1 MLRRRSGDRQ
11 AAAATLWEELTHMA
25 QIATFYD
32 HIKDISRQR
41 GISLMDAMGLARQ
54 LGVEALEVNQNNMIG
69 REDEV
74 GQELAFHD
82 MSISA
87 VPSYFDFGR
96 DPDVARQA
104 LPTLEAASYLGAK
117 KAPGHPRLPGQGRSP
132 PGAGAPDPGHGGRR
146 LPPGGAG
153 GPVRPLPGDGGVRQP
168 RRPLQHHP
176 GGAAVFTGLPGPR
189 QLLRHRQLPPRRG
202 GRVGG
207 LGGPQRPGRPRAPQ
221 GPGPGRGGG
230 RPAHGALPGGGREPC
245 PSPKRWSSSGPRA
258 TTAPTPWSSTTP
270 PTPSLS

>member
-1 MLRRRSGDRQ
+1 
-11 AAAATLWEELTHMA
+11 MA

-74 GQELAFHD
+74 GQELAYHD

-117 KAPGHPRLPGQGRSP
+117 KLLVIPGFLDQDDPPQERERQTQAMVDGVCRLAELADQYGLSLVMEEYDNPAAPFSTTQGVLRFLQGCPALASCFDTGNFLPAGEDVLQGWEALKGRVSHVHLKDRGLAGEGDARRMVPSP
-132 PGAGAPDPGHGGRR
+132 VGAGALPLAEAVERIRAQGYDGAYTLEFYDSPDT
-146 LPPGGAG
+146 LSFLEQSVAW
-153 GPVRPLPGDGGVRQP
+153 LKS
-168 RRPLQHHP
+168 
-176 GGAAVFTGLPGPR
+176 
-189 QLLRHRQLPPRRG
+189 QL
-202 GRVGG
+202 
-207 LGGPQRPGRPRAPQ
+207 
-221 GPGPGRGGG
+221 
-230 RPAHGALPGGGREPC
+230 
-245 PSPKRWSSSGPRA
+245 
-258 TTAPTPWSSTTP
+258 
-270 PTPSLS
+270 

>member
-1 MLRRRSGDRQ
+1 
-11 AAAATLWEELTHMA
+11 MA

-117 KAPGHPRLPGQGRSP
+117 SSWSSP
-132 PGAGAPDPGHGGRR
+132 ASWTR
-146 LPPGGAG
+146 
-153 GPVRPLPGDGGVRQP
+153 
-168 RRPLQHHP
+168 
-176 GGAAVFTGLPGPR
+176 TI
-189 QLLRHRQLPPRRG
+189 PPRSRSA
-202 GRVGG
+202 
-207 LGGPQRPGRPRAPQ
+207 RPRPWWTASAAW
-221 GPGPGRGGG
+221 RSW
-230 RPAHGALPGGGREPC
+230 RASTA
-245 PSPKRWSSSGPRA
+245 SPW
-258 TTAPTPWSSTTP
+258 
-270 PTPSLS
+270 

>member
-1 MLRRRSGDRQ
+1 
-11 AAAATLWEELTHMA
+11 MA

-117 KAPGHPRLPGQGRSP
+117 KLLVIPGFLDQNDPPQERERQTQAMVDGVCRLAELAGQYGLSLVMEEYDNPAAPFSTTQGVLRFLQGCPALSACFDTGNFLPAGEEVLEAWEALKSRVGHVHLKDRGLAGEGDARRMVPSP
-132 PGAGAPDPGHGGRR
+132 VGAGALPLAKAVELIRAQGYDGAYTLEFYNSPDT
-146 LPPGGAG
+146 LSFLEQSVAW
-153 GPVRPLPGDGGVRQP
+153 LKS
-168 RRPLQHHP
+168 
-176 GGAAVFTGLPGPR
+176 
-189 QLLRHRQLPPRRG
+189 QL
-202 GRVGG
+202 
-207 LGGPQRPGRPRAPQ
+207 
-221 GPGPGRGGG
+221 
-230 RPAHGALPGGGREPC
+230 
-245 PSPKRWSSSGPRA
+245 
-258 TTAPTPWSSTTP
+258 
-270 PTPSLS
+270 